1 MIKLAVIIAAMIFQ
15 SLPAFAAS
23 KSAGDRV
30 ESPVSMIE
38 GDETPKITKVSVNE
52 VGFGSAEIYAFVEP
66 DADYSDMS
74 GSQRW

>member
-1 MIKLAVIIAAMIFQ
+1 M
-15 SLPAFAAS
+15 
-23 KSAGDRV
+23 